1 VVRNILRFALPATFI
16 ITLADWVWAH
26 RIATVPLNGVAAF
39 AALFIGQ
46 EFCYYWYHRAG
57 HRVRWFWLSH
67 GVHHSTNSMNL
78 SAAYRLSWTAGYT
91 GVVLFF
97 MPLVWLG
104 FPVKVVLSCLA
115 LNLFYQ
121 FWLHT
126 TWIPKLGWFEK
137 IFNTPSAHRV
147 HHASN
152 IDYLDGNYGGVL
164 VIFDRLF
171 GTYIPERADIAI
183 RYGWVEPIHTRNVFK
198 LQATPWINL
207 YKDLRAARSVREV
220 LGLLC
225 MPPGWRADGLGSTTE
240 QLRHG
245 AVVAQPAPP
254 V

>member
-1 VVRNILRFALPATFI
+1 
-16 ITLADWVWAH
+16 
-26 RIATVPLNGVAAF
+26 
-39 AALFIGQ
+39 
-46 EFCYYWYHRAG
+46 
-57 HRVRWFWLSH
+57 
-67 GVHHSTNSMNL
+67 M
-78 SAAYRLSWTAGYT
+78 
-91 GVVLFF
+91 
-97 MPLVWLG
+97 
-104 FPVKVVLSCLA
+104 
-115 LNLFYQ
+115 
-121 FWLHT
+121 
-126 TWIPKLGWFEK
+126 
-137 IFNTPSAHRV
+137 

-245 AVVAQPAPP
+245 AVVAPSSPP
-254 V
+254 VA